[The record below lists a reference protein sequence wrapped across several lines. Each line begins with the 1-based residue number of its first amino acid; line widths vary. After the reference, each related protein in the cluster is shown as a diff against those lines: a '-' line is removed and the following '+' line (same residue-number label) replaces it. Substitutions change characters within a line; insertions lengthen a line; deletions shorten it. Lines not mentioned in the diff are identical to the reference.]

1 MFLKQYMRNF
11 YDQEQKSTAN
21 TVMQERGKTINYLHF
36 NSLQVLTF
44 KI

>member
-21 TVMQERGKTINYLHF
+21 TVMQERCKTINYLHF